1 MSRYGRKRIS
11 RRDMLKAAGAL
22 TAALAALGGGA
33 WLLQRMDREQD
44 RANASDSYTTNDHR
58 AEAEL
63 QEITYNGRT
72 YRQRP
77 GLETYL
83 LMGVDTSGAG
93 LGVNSYAGG
102 GQADVQIV
110 VVLDDANQTWQML
123 QLNRDSIVQCAGAGG
138 PGRHHRLRQRTAG
151 PGLLLRRRPGAEL

>member
-1 MSRYGRKRIS
+1 MSRYGRRRIG

-22 TAALAALGGGA
+22 AAAHGRPRRRGPTCCSG
-33 WLLQRMDREQD
+33 WTRKKTRPPP
-44 RANASDSYTTNDHR
+44 ASYATNDHR

-63 QEITYNGRT
+63 KEITYNGRT

-77 GLETYL
+77 DLETYL

-102 GQADVQIV
+102 GQADVQMV
-110 VVLDDANQTWQML
+110 VVLDNINRTWQML
-123 QLNRDSIVQCAGAGG
+123 QLNRDSIVQVPVRGS
-138 PGRHHRLRQRTAG
+138 RETS
-151 PGLLLRRRPGAEL
+151 

>member
-1 MSRYGRKRIS
+1 MSRYGHRRIG

-22 TAALAALGGGA
+22 TAALAALGGGPGCCSGWTVSRTVSTPRTA
-33 WLLQRMDREQD
+33 TPP
-44 RANASDSYTTNDHR
+44 TTHR

-77 GLETYL
+77 DLETYL
-83 LMGVDTSGAG
+83 LMGVDTPAKGWG
-93 LGVNSYAGG
+93 WNSYAGG

-123 QLNRDSIVQCAGAGG
+123 QLNRTASCRCRCGG
-138 PGRHHRLRQRTAG
+138 SRGTS
-151 PGLLLRRRPGAEL
+151 